1 MEITFVCKPN
11 HKKNNLIFEI
21 KNALRSLGRTYNY
34 LQIIIG
40 PVLRN
45 DYLEKQ
51 FHQIVDDHP
60 KKQFLNLG
68 CGTSLGKA
76 NLKNLDCYL
85 GSNVDIVADLHQIP
99 LAENSLDGVTS
110 VAVLEHIKEP
120 TIVVKETLRI
130 LKPGAIAHFNI
141 PFMQPYHASPDDFQ
155 RFTSSGLR
163 HLFRNFEIIELQSM
177 GGPASAMFWL
187 TTEFLSISLSFGIKQ
202 LHALLFILFTSI
214 LWPFKFLD
222 IILRCYPTSQIMT
235 SNFSL
240 LLRKPKKKI

>member
-1 MEITFVCKPN
+1 MCKPN

-120 TIVVKETLRI
+120 TRI

-177 GGPASAMFWL
+177 GGPASAMVWL
-187 TTEFLSISLSFGIKQ
+187 TTEFLSILLSFGIRQ